1 MYEWHGYG
9 LFAMENVI
17 IIYLSIVLDTE
28 LGESPFNISFL
39 LIWDKNLGSHA
50 GWLVAKPLDTSYPQP
65 LSL

>member
-28 LGESPFNISFL
+28 LEESSFNISFL

-50 GWLVAKPLDTSYPQP
+50 G
-65 LSL
+65 